1 MGNDLPDYQLGVETG
16 ALKASSLQNGA
27 DAAKSAAPGVGD
39 VYVATDTTI
48 TYFCFAAGAWTN
60 ISALYLLLA
69 GGTLSGALAMGTNK
83 ITGLAAPAAD
93 ADAARKV
100 DVDTVDA
107 KLDDV
112 SVAQPVRVLDTIYQN
127 TTKIRL
133 VVVVC
138 TFDGGLTEEVTA
150 RIGAA
155 SPPVTDVDYLTFT
168 SGHGGDTV
176 SNLVMLVP
184 PSYYY
189 RAIKTLGTAALTKWT
204 EYDLF

>member
-60 ISALYLLLA
+60 ISALYLLLT

-107 KLDDV
+107 KLNDS
-112 SVAQPVRVLDTIYQN
+112 SVAQPARALDTEYQAA
-127 TTKIRL
+127 TKLRL
-133 VVVVC
+133 VIADFQLDSG
-138 TFDGGLTEEVTA
+138 TTESVTA
-150 RIGAA
+150 VIGAA
-155 SPPVTDVDYLTFT
+155 SPPATAIGTCYQGAGSGGTIRVTLTF
-168 SGHGGDTV
+168 
-176 SNLVMLVP
+176 LVP
-184 PSYYY
+184 AAFYYQITTG
-189 RAIKTLGTAALTKWT
+189 AGTPTNIHWT
-204 EYDLF
+204 EIDLF